1 MAPRMRLILAT
12 GFLICCATPAI
23 CQTSPPTAEAQVKN
37 VQITGLE
44 AHQRA
49 DNYGIASFKIINGTD
64 APLNSIELNC
74 WLDDDRS
81 HGTKV
86 LVWPSSQAVAPH
98 DSEQFSNVNIGLVR
112 SNSHPECEVTG
123 VE

>member
-1 MAPRMRLILAT
+1 MKLILVF
-12 GFLICCATPAI
+12 GFLICFAAPGI
-23 CQTSPPTAEAQVKN
+23 CQTSPPSAPPQLQQ
-37 VQITGLE
+37 VQISGLE

-49 DNYGIASFKIINGTD
+49 DNYGIASFKILNGTD
-64 APLNSIELNC
+64 TPLNSIELNC
-74 WLDDDRS
+74 WLDDDRA

-86 LVWPSSQAVAPH
+86 LIWPSSQSVAPH
-98 DSEQFSNVNIGLVR
+98 DSEQFANVNIGLMR

>member
-1 MAPRMRLILAT
+1 MRLIWAT
-12 GFLICCATPAI
+12 GLLICCAAPTI
-23 CQTSPPTAEAQVKN
+23 GQTSPPSAPPQLQQ
-37 VQITGLE
+37 VQISGLE
-44 AHQRA
+44 THQRA
-49 DNYGIASFKIINGTD
+49 DNYGIASFKITNGTN

-74 WLDDDRS
+74 WLDDRS

-86 LVWPSSQAVAPH
+86 LVWPSPGAVAPH

-112 SNSHPECEVTG
+112 SNSHSECEVTG